1 MTTMKSHRLP
11 LRPRGTAQRGV
22 TLIEALVALVVMSFG
37 MVALVGLL
45 SNLRYSG
52 DVAKQRSE
60 AMHLA
65 QTEIETLRAYSM
77 LKKPEGAASTVKDY
91 EKDLLEQVEPRDIH
105 GENSNTTFR
114 LTRLVRP
121 LIRGVTP
128 ATGEVEPQTIRAQ
141 TVSVMVDWR
150 DRSDTPQSLT
160 LNTIISRADP
170 VFTLALGV
178 TPGSDGVRLPN
189 NRNPVIP
196 PTAQDLGNG
205 RSAFRPPNGDGAVW
219 VFNNLTGVIT
229 GKCEIAEGTTLTA
242 DAVDSCKNN
251 TVGYLVSGSI
261 RFSNADAPDPARPEA
276 TALPYP
282 LTAYLNLTP
291 SQFKVRDSEGAYSLA
306 PGGDYPESPNHICF
320 SDAPQPGLT
329 TRTSVNYY
337 CIVFPNTQTPRNW
350 WGQLLLTGL
359 DIGKSAT
366 DHKVCRYS
374 ADYNGNGYTYV
385 PATKVDELDKID
397 NEEHPA
403 TYQRVTYSLARQ
415 NFLVVRGDVSCPT
428 APAPDPA
435 NGIFLDYS
443 TVQIQP

>member
-1 MTTMKSHRLP
+1 MKLHISSSRRH
-11 LRPRGTAQRGV
+11 ASQRGV
-22 TLIEALVALVVMSFG
+22 TLIEALVALVIMSFG

-45 SNLRYSG
+45 SNLRYGG

-60 AMHLA
+60 AMNLA
-65 QTEIETLRAYSM
+65 QTELEKLRSYAV
-77 LKKPEGAASTVKDY
+77 LKRATGTTVQDY
-91 EKDLLEQVEPRDIH
+91 ETDLLGAVQPTTST
-105 GENSNTTFR
+105 GENSNTTFT
-114 LTRLVRP
+114 LTRTVKP
-121 LIRGVTP
+121 LLRGVTL
-128 ATGEVEPQTIRAQ
+128 ASGDVEPQALRAQ
-141 TVSVMVDWR
+141 TVSVRVDWR
-150 DRSDTPQSLT
+150 DRSGTPQSVT
-160 LNTIISRADP
+160 MNTIISRADP
-170 VFTLALGV
+170 VFTLAVGV
-178 TPGSDGVRLPN
+178 TPPSNGVRLAG
-189 NRNPVIP
+189 NRHPAIP
-196 PTAQDLGNG
+196 PRAQDLGNG
-205 RSAFRPPNGDGAVW
+205 SSAFRPPNGGTAVW

-229 GKCEIAEGTTLTA
+229 GKCEIGETTTLSA
-242 DAVDSCKNN
+242 SAVDSCKNN
-251 TVGYLVSGSI
+251 TVGYLISGSI
-261 RFSNADAPDPARPEA
+261 RFSNADTPDPARPEA

-306 PGGDYPESPNHICF
+306 PGGDYRESPNHVCF
-320 SDAPQPGLT
+320 SDAPEPGLT
-329 TRTSVNYY
+329 TRTAVNYY

-359 DIGKSAT
+359 DLGTSAT
-366 DHKVCRYS
+366 QHKVCRYS

-385 PATKVDELDKID
+385 PATREDELDKID

-435 NGIFLDYS
+435 NGIFLNYS